1 MRIAIP
7 VWGNKVSPVFDTAL
21 KLLVVELKDMREES
35 RFLYHID
42 ESELSQKCQR
52 IKKLELDTLICGAIS
67 HVFLQML
74 LASGIDVIQEISG
87 PAEDVLEAYLQGNIF
102 QPKFLMPGCKRGLRR
117 CGNRKTNMNGYSK
130 NQSDFKYKQ

>member
-1 MRIAIP
+1 MRIALP
-7 VWGNKVSPVFDTAL
+7 VWENKISPVFDTAL

-67 HVFLQML
+67 QVFLQML
-74 LASGIDVIQEISG
+74 LASGLDVIQEISG
-87 PAEDVLEAYLQGNIF
+87 PAEDVLEAYLKGNIF
-102 QPKFLMPGCKRGLRR
+102 QPRFLMPGCKRGLRR
-117 CGNRKTNMNGYSK
+117 CGKK
-130 NQSDFKYKQ
+130 NISVGHRAKGKEYKN